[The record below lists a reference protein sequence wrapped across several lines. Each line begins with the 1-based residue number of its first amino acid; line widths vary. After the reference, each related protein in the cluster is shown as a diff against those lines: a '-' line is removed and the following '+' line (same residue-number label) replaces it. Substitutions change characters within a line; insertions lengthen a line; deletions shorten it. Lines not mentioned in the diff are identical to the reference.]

1 MGDKVR
7 GPFARVHDSW
17 VDEWARA
24 GLGRTQLLVMLKLCE
39 RIEFDKSG
47 NATSWYPRDEM
58 ARETGLSED
67 AVRTAIK
74 RLKSM
79 GYLVTRKPG
88 RRGASTLYVIMP
100 HMRWPLSRGVVDDH
114 PNIRKGGHDGP
125 HRGVVDDPPL
135 RNKEGG
141 SPADAGTPQTVRD
154 TLAEIISARERGEE
168 PEWLR

>member
-17 VDEWARA
+17 IDEWARA

-39 RIEFDKSG
+39 RIEFDKNG
-47 NATSWYPRDEM
+47 NATSWYPRDEI
-58 ARETGLSED
+58 AREIGVTET
-67 AVRTAIK
+67 AVKRAIQ
-74 RLKSM
+74 RLGELEFLVVRKS
-79 GYLVTRKPG
+79 G
-88 RRGASTLYVIMP
+88 RRGSSTLYVVMP
-100 HMRWPLSRGVVDDH
+100 HSRWPMSRGTADGT
-114 PNIRKGGHDGP
+114 PNSRKGYRDDA
-125 HRGVVDDPPL
+125 HRGTADGTPL

>member
-17 VDEWARA
+17 IDEWARA

-39 RIEFDKSG
+39 RIVFDKNG

-58 ARETGLSED
+58 AQEIGVTET
-67 AVRTAIK
+67 AVKRAIQ
-74 RLKSM
+74 RL
-79 GYLVTRKPG
+79 GELEFLVVRNPG
-88 RRGASTLYVIMP
+88 RRGSSTLYVVMP
-100 HMRWPLSRGVVDDH
+100 HSRWPMSRGTADGTPNSKKGYRDDA
-114 PNIRKGGHDGP
+114 
-125 HRGVVDDPPL
+125 HRGTAHGTPL
-135 RNKEGG
+135 RNKESG

>member
-17 VDEWARA
+17 IDEWARA

-39 RIEFDKSG
+39 RIEFDKNG

-58 ARETGLSED
+58 AREIGVTET
-67 AVRTAIK
+67 AVKRAIQ
-74 RLKSM
+74 RLGELEFLVVRKS
-79 GYLVTRKPG
+79 G
-88 RRGASTLYVIMP
+88 RRGSSTLYVVMP
-100 HMRWPLSRGVVDDH
+100 HSRWPMSRGTA
-114 PNIRKGGHDGP
+114 DGT
-125 HRGVVDDPPL
+125 PL

-141 SPADAGTPQTVRD
+141 SPADAGTPPTVRD

>member
-39 RIEFDKSG
+39 RIEFDKNG

-58 ARETGLSED
+58 AREIGLSED

-88 RRGASTLYVIMP
+88 RRGAATLYVIMP

-114 PNIRKGGHDGP
+114 PNTRKGGHDDP
-125 HRGVVDDPPL
+125 HRGVVDDHPL

-141 SPADAGTPQTVRD
+141 SPADAGTPPEQSSA
-154 TLAEIISARERGEE
+154 LAEIMRRREEGWE
-168 PEWLR
+168 PEWLK

>member
-39 RIEFDKSG
+39 RIEFDKNG

-58 ARETGLSED
+58 AREIGVTET
-67 AVRTAIK
+67 AVKRAIQ
-74 RLKSM
+74 RL
-79 GYLVTRKPG
+79 GELEFLVVRKPG
-88 RRGASTLYVIMP
+88 RRGSSTLYVVMP
-100 HMRWPLSRGVVDDH
+100 HSRWPISRGTSDGTPNSKKGYRDDA
-114 PNIRKGGHDGP
+114 
-125 HRGVVDDPPL
+125 HRGTVGGTPL

-141 SPADAGTPQTVRD
+141 SPADAGTPPTVRD